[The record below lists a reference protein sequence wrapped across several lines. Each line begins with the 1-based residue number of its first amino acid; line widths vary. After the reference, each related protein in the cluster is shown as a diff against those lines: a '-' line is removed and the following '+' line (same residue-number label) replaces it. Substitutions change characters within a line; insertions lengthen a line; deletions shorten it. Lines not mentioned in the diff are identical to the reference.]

1 MTNRSPALGDEV
13 RNRITG
19 FTGIVSSY
27 SKHLAGCERLWV
39 EPRVDATGKP
49 MEGQWL
55 DIDLAE
61 VVRPNVIEPIQ
72 YNRAAPGGIDLPN
85 PNR

>member
-1 MTNRSPALGDEV
+1 MTNRLPALGDEV

-19 FTGIVSSY
+19 FTGIVTSY
-27 SKHLAGCERLWV
+27 SKHLAGCDRLWV

-49 MEGQWL
+49 MEGAWL

-61 VVRPNVIEPIQ
+61 ITRPNVIDPIR
-72 YNRAAPGGIDLPN
+72 YNRSAPGGIDLPA
-85 PNR
+85 PR

>member
-1 MTNRSPALGDEV
+1 MINRLPTLGDEV

-19 FTGIVSSY
+19 FTGIVTSY
-27 SKHLAGCERLWV
+27 AKHLAGCDRIWV
-39 EPRVDATGKP
+39 EPRVDPTGKP

-61 VVRPNVIEPIQ
+61 ITRPGVIEPIQ
-72 YNRAAPGGIDLPN
+72 YIRSAPGGVDLPS